1 MKTDPQ
7 TLQAALQS
15 LPHGPEFRFL
25 DHLVEF
31 EPGQRG
37 VGEYKVRG
45 DEPFLRG
52 HFPGRPLFP
61 GVLMLESAAQL
72 AGTVAQSDPQ
82 IAPLPDLRL
91 TAVRNLKI
99 LDAARPGEVLRVEAR
114 IVGRLRNLVQVEVS
128 GRIGSR
134 LVLQG
139 TMTLS
144 GDTGGEG

>member
-1 MKTDPQ
+1 MNPLD
-7 TLQAALQS
+7 S

-25 DHLVEF
+25 DRLLEF
-31 EPGQRG
+31 EPGHTG
-37 VGEYKVRG
+37 VGEYRIRG

-82 IAPLPDLRL
+82 ISPLPDLRL

-99 LDAARPGEVLRVEAR
+99 LGTGKPGEVLRVEAR
-114 IVGRLRNLVQVEVS
+114 IVGRLQNLVQAEIS
-128 GRIGSR
+128 GRIGGQI
-134 LVLQG
+134 VLEG
-139 TMTLS
+139 TLTLS
-144 GDTGGEG
+144 GRA